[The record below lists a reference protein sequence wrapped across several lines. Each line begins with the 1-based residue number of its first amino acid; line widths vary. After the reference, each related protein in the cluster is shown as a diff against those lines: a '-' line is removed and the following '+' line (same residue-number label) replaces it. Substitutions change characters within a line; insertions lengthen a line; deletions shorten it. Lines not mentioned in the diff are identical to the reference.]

1 MRVPTKSGSRGVRLL
16 VAPALAA
23 AMLVLVASS
32 QGGTAAGGFGEVYAA
47 KQATS
52 RRRSSTQAPADQQDG
67 PQHPRVAFGRAEKKV
82 NQNLALRCW
91 KSNGCKTGT
100 NGKLTVA
107 YVEGFGENVYRNISK
122 MEFIQALTYPEIGE
136 IT

>member
-1 MRVPTKSGSRGVRLL
+1 MRIPTKSGSRGMRLL

-32 QGGTAAGGFGEVYAA
+32 QGGTTAGGFGEVYAA
-47 KQATS
+47 KQATLKKTLFDAKLLPTNKMARNIS
-52 RRRSSTQAPADQQDG
+52 LA
-67 PQHPRVAFGRAEKKV
+67 AFGRAEKKV

-107 YVEGFGENVYRNISK
+107 YVEGFGERTSS
-122 MEFIQALTYPEIGE
+122 ATSRRWSSSSRR
-136 IT
+136 